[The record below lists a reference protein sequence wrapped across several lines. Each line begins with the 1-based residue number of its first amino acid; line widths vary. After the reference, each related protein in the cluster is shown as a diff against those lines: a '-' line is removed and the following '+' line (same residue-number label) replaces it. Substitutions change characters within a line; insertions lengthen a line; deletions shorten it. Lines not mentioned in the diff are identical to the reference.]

1 MSLYQVQK
9 LIRQV
14 NRNPA
19 DRESFKSDRASFSER
34 FELTPEEREAVIAL
48 DMGAL
53 YAMGVHALLLRP
65 FTILHGVSEP
75 DYLDAIRAHRAEAP

>member
-14 NRNPA
+14 NRNPEA
-19 DRESFKSDRASFSER
+19 RESFKADPTSFADG
-34 FELTPEEREAVIAL
+34 FDLTPEERAAVIAI

-75 DYLDAIRAHRAEAP
+75 DYLTALREH

>member
-19 DRESFKSDRASFSER
+19 DRESFKSDSESFADR
-34 FELTPEEREAVIAL
+34 FDLTPEEREAVITI

-65 FTILHGVSEP
+65 FTIVHGVSEP
-75 DYLDAIRAHRAEAP
+75 DYLDAIREH

>member
-19 DRESFKSDRASFSER
+19 DRESFKSDRPSFTDR
-34 FELTPEEREAVIAL
+34 FELTPEEREAVIAI
-48 DMGAL
+48 DMGSL

-65 FTILHGVSEP
+65 FTILHGVTEP
-75 DYLDAIRAHRAEAP
+75 DYLDAIRRH